1 MKKNIR
7 EKVKQEKAAV
17 TLLVGITILTFVVVL
32 LGAYLTVTT
41 YRKSQLKSDMRLQEI
56 YGKDVNRVD
65 EIYEELVAVDRQKP
79 TCEITYTVL
88 NDTSISC
95 KFNFSESIK
104 DFSADDIKIYN
115 ASSVNTGFS
124 DILTLSTSSPAYV
137 TTLAQNKIY
146 AISFD
151 YQCVS
156 NTQAFEIGFYSETES
171 NLPTEQFVA
180 TSQLQHVEYR
190 IEVTSADAQFKILAQ
205 IQESNNVTLSNLQIV
220 EIEETEV
227 DKGALV
233 KQDNKT
239 YTIVVPYTST
249 NKYVVVLNE
258 GVCTDIN
265 DNNNEEAIKI
275 V

>member
-1 MKKNIR
+1 MKNNIR

-17 TLLVGITILTFVVVL
+17 TLLVGITILTFVVIL

-65 EIYEELVAVDRQKP
+65 EIYEELVAIDRQKP

-88 NDTSISC
+88 DDKSISC
-95 KFNFSESIK
+95 KFNFSESVK
-104 DFSADDIKIYN
+104 DFSVDDIKIYN
-115 ASSVNTGFS
+115 ASSANTGFS
-124 DILTLSTSSPAYV
+124 DTLTLSTSSPAYV

-156 NTQAFEIGFYSETES
+156 DTQEFEIGFYSETES
-171 NLPTEQFVA
+171 NLPTKQFVA
-180 TSQLQHVEYR
+180 MSQLQHEEYR
-190 IEVTSADAQFKILAQ
+190 IKVTSADAQFKILAQ

-265 DNNNEEAIKI
+265 DNNNEETIKVI
-275 V
+275 